1 MIPPSLPKGISKSSS
16 PASSNVSA
24 SDLMVPSVKV
34 EEAPPK
40 SIKLTKLGM
49 GFCVFYEDR
58 SQVVKLTRYSQDFI
72 DLDQKIK
79 QSFPKNRPPLPPLD
93 ERKNII
99 SRQYILKKS
108 NVGKLD
114 EYLKKVV
121 TDPKLRVSIVFKDF
135 ITLHHD
141 GDSKHKKELSAPSE
155 SSSDENLSKILSS
168 TNGIKTTLEDFHLIK
183 VIGKGCMGKV
193 LLVNEYTS
201 GKLMALKAISK
212 EWVILHRE
220 IEHTK
225 SERNILATVTSV
237 QHPFLIRLHH
247 SFQTKS
253 QLFLVL
259 DYYPGGDIATQLGKW
274 HSFSPE
280 RCKFYAAEIV
290 LGIQE
295 LHRLGIV
302 YRDLKPE
309 NILIADDGHIVLTDF
324 GLSKQ
329 ISDSS
334 YHFNS
339 PTTNTFC
346 GTAEYLAPEVLRAE
360 DYGFPV
366 DWWSLGTLL
375 YEMLTGITPFWAEN
389 HAQMYHRVLQ
399 DDLEFPE
406 DLDEETMGFL
416 AGLLERDPNRRLGS
430 GANGAEDVKS
440 HPYFKEIDWDM
451 LYNKEITS
459 PYIPSLNDEQDLSNF
474 DETFLEM
481 TPRLSPPKHHLS
493 SSVQD
498 CFSGYS
504 FTAKHPLSMKENFP
518 F

>member
-1 MIPPSLPKGISKSSS
+1 MKVDYPPTPKSS
-16 PASSNVSA
+16 AGEFTT
-24 SDLMVPSVKV
+24 PSVVV

-40 SIKLTKLGM
+40 AIKQAKLGM
-49 GFCVFYEDR
+49 GFSVLYEDR
-58 SQVVKLTRYSQDFI
+58 SQLVKLTRYSQHFI
-72 DLDQKIK
+72 ELDQKFK
-79 QSFPKNRPPLPPLD
+79 QGFPKSRPPLPPLE
-93 ERKNII
+93 ERKNLI
-99 SRQYILKKS
+99 SRQYIRKKS
-108 NVGKLD
+108 NVGKLHD
-114 EYLKKVV
+114 YLNRVV
-121 TDPKLRVSIVFKDF
+121 HDPRLRASKVFKEF
-135 ITLHHD
+135 LSLQQD
-141 GDSKHKKELSAPSE
+141 GDSRHKKELSISE
-155 SSSDENLSKILSS
+155 ELSSDESLTTSLAATMGAKL
-168 TNGIKTTLEDFHLIK
+168 TLEDFHLIK

-193 LLVNEYTS
+193 LLVREYAT
-201 GKLMALKAISK
+201 GKLLALKAISK

-220 IEHTK
+220 VEHTK

-247 SFQTKS
+247 SFQTNS

-280 RCKFYAAEIV
+280 RSKFYAAEIV

-329 ISDSS
+329 LSNSN
-334 YHFNS
+334 YQFNP

-389 HAQMYHRVLQ
+389 HAHMYQRVLQ
-399 DDLEFPE
+399 DELEFPE
-406 DLDEETMGFL
+406 ELEESAVSFL
-416 AGLLERDPNRRLGS
+416 TELLHRDPRKRL
-430 GANGAEDVKS
+430 GANGAEEVKS
-440 HPYFKEIDWDM
+440 HPYFADIDWER
-451 LYNKEITS
+451 LYNKQVAS
-459 PYIPSLNDEQDLSNF
+459 PYAPPLSDEQDLSNF

-481 TPRLSPPKHHLS
+481 TPRLSPPNHHLS
-493 SSVQD
+493 SSIQD

-504 FTAKHPLSMKENFP
+504 FTANHPLQEKYP
-518 F
+518 I